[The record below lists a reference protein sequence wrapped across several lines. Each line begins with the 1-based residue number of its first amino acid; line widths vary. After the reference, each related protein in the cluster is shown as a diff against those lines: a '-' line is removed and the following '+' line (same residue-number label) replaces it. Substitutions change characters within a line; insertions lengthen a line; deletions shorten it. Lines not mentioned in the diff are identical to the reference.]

1 MNYVLQFSAAML
13 GTISFAIIY
22 EVQRGIYLT
31 CGLVG
36 AFGWLVYFAIFEGL
50 GANESLAIFLAAF
63 LVVLASRYLGIRQ
76 KCPATMFLIPG
87 IFPLVPGVRIFETFD
102 AYMRNDITGISVDGR
117 ATTAI
122 AFAIAIAII
131 LGFEIPQRFFD
142 VLARRQTS

>member
-1 MNYVLQFSAAML
+1 MGYVWQFVAAMI

-22 EVQRGIYLT
+22 EVQTGIYIS

-36 AFGWLVYFAIFEGL
+36 ALGWLVYLGMFEFL
-50 GANESLAIFLAAF
+50 GTYESLSVFVAAF
-63 LVVLASRYLGIRQ
+63 FVICASRYLGIKQ

-102 AYMRNDITGISVDGR
+102 AYMRNDVSGIGEDGR

-122 AFAIAIAII
+122 ALAIVIAII
-131 LGFEIPQRFFD
+131 LAFEIPQQVFD
-142 VLARRQTS
+142 FIAGRKR